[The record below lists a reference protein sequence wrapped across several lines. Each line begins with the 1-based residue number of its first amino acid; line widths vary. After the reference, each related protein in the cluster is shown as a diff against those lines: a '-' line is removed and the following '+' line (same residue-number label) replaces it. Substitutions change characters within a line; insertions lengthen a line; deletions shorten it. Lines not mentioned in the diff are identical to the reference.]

1 MSLQVLVS
9 HSGERVPVDAA
20 AYDTLDAFRSWLANV
35 TDVPRERQILLTTR
49 SKHVRMQTLLN
60 EVDIANSRQL

>member
-9 HSGERVPVDAA
+9 HSGERVPVDTT

-35 TDVPRERQILLTTR
+35 TDIPRERQILLTTR
-49 SKHVRMQTLLN
+49 SKHVRMQTLLS
-60 EVDIANSRQL
+60 EVFPLD